1 MALDAGRAG
10 DDPRDPGNLRPMGL
24 KGFERRLE
32 QAVEGTFSFVFKS
45 GLRPVEIG
53 RRLTREMDINRSIDV
68 RGRTVVPNAFT
79 VLVSP
84 EDHASFADIADGLTR
99 ELADAAREH
108 ARSEGYSFLGPV
120 SVALEVGGVR
130 TGTCQV
136 QARLREGVG
145 GSGAGSLVLPTGDRL
160 SLGEEVVT
168 IGRRA
173 ESTIVL
179 SDPNVSRNHAEI
191 RPAGQGWVLVDLG
204 STNGSLVNGVRVS
217 IQALEDGAEIAFG
230 NTRIWF
236 EAS

>member
-1 MALDAGRAG
+1 
-10 DDPRDPGNLRPMGL
+10 MGL

-32 QAVEGTFSFVFKS
+32 QAVEGTFSFVFRS

-79 VLVSP
+79 VTISA
-84 EDHASFADIADGLTR
+84 EDHAGFSEIAEGLTR
-99 ELADAAREH
+99 ELADAVRDH

-120 SVALEVGGVR
+120 EVTLEVGEVR

-136 QARLREGVG
+136 RGQLREGAG
-145 GSGAGSLVLPTGDRL
+145 GSGAGSLVLPTGDRIP
-160 SLGEEVVT
+160 LGEEVVT

-173 ESTIVL
+173 DSTIVL

-191 RPAGQGWVLVDLG
+191 RPAGTGWVLVDLG
-204 STNGSLVNGVRVS
+204 STNGSLINGVRVS

>member
-1 MALDAGRAG
+1 
-10 DDPRDPGNLRPMGL
+10 MGL

-32 QAVEGTFSFVFKS
+32 QAVEGTFSRVFRS

-68 RGRTVVPNAFT
+68 RGRTVVPNHFTILLSAEDHTAFT
-79 VLVSP
+79 
-84 EDHASFADIADGLTR
+84 EIADSLTR

-108 ARSEGYSFLGPV
+108 ARDEGYSFLGPV
-120 SVALEVGGVR
+120 GVELEPGGVR

-136 QARLREGVG
+136 TARLREGRG
-145 GSGAGSLVLPTGDRL
+145 GAGAGSLVLPTGDRIP
-160 SLGEEVVT
+160 LGEAVIT

-191 RPAGQGWVLVDLG
+191 RPAGAGWVLVDLG
-204 STNGSLVNGVRVS
+204 STNGSRVNGARVS
-217 IQALEDGAEIAFG
+217 IHPLEDGNEISFG
-230 NTRIWF
+230 STRIWF